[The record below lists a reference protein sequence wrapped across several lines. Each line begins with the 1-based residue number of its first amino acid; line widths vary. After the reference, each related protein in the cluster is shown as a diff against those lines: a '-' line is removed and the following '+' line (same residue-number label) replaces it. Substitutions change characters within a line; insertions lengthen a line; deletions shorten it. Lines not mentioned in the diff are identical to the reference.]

1 MSKDERNIYDLVM
14 IVYFD
19 ETDTYGV
26 MNMQNITCWNNV
38 WTGKDLATA
47 KAVRKA
53 YCDGYYDRKQEELE
67 NEKED

>member
-1 MSKDERNIYDLVM
+1 M

-26 MNMQNITCWNNV
+26 MNMQNINDWHNI
-38 WTGKDLATA
+38 WTGKDLVTA

-67 NEKED
+67 NE